1 MLSASIFELFFG
13 FWNWIPN
20 LHLFSFQV
28 QKVAKMERKLPCI
41 LCLGHHTIFI
51 IYICT
56 TSNNLRGVSLM
67 SIAPSS
73 SCFSSSL
80 PELKIGYNSIMHR
93 ETGLT
98 FSNFEKYNKRKFQ
111 VFVWYNQENSLNSS
125 TLLPESIRFI
135 FM

>member
-1 MLSASIFELFFG
+1 
-13 FWNWIPN
+13 
-20 LHLFSFQV
+20 
-28 QKVAKMERKLPCI
+28 MERKLPCI

-73 SCFSSSL
+73 CFSSSL
-80 PELKIGYNSIMHR
+80 KLLELKIGYNSIMHG
-93 ETGLT
+93 TGLT

-135 FM
+135 FVNGNLPDPVFLGSKFKHFK